1 MVMTGF
7 FRRRLQLQLLLILL
21 AAVSVAAL
29 SVLLISDSIRNAEQG
44 VIADIGKQLDAA
56 ISELGQ
62 QYSDRTT
69 SDSTWPNLPPSTQ
82 DVSLRAISQAV
93 LRSYPGVEGGYYVG
107 TQFIGYSFPT
117 HDNPAAKTDVPSAE
131 RSVIQEV
138 AGRAESNGKAE
149 QLLRG
154 GNDLVLIR
162 ATSMPQGAGIA
173 WAMQRRSRVPTS
185 GGRRALLVALVIA
198 ALLSVGGT
206 LQMGIALRRGVRQ
219 IQGGLATL
227 EKDFG
232 YSLHEGSD
240 ELGEISRSI
249 NRMASVRR
257 RLEDELR
264 REDRL
269 RAIGRTVAGIAHEI
283 RNPLNGIRL
292 SMQLLA
298 KRLKRGSVLPEDL
311 GLVIAEVDRM
321 DALLNDL
328 LAFREKKQVALVE
341 QNLLPVIEKCVHLVQ
356 PQEEGTKK
364 IRVHVQRGDAALRAR
379 IDSQR
384 LTQALM
390 NLLLNAVEATEQYGE
405 VEVTVHAEN
414 GAIAIEVRDSG
425 PGLTEEQQKHLFEA
439 FYTTKP
445 DGTGL
450 GLAVSREFVEEMG
463 GKLTY
468 KNSSPGATFVV
479 ELPVVMNA

>member
-1 MVMTGF
+1 MSGL
-7 FRRRLQLQLLLILL
+7 FRRRFELQLLLILL

-29 SVLLISDSIRNAEQG
+29 SVLLIMDSLRNAEQS
-44 VIADIGKQLDAA
+44 VIADMGRQLSEAL
-56 ISELGQ
+56 SELVQ
-62 QYSDRTT
+62 QYSERTA
-69 SDSTWPNLPPSTQ
+69 SDSSWPALPPAVQNVT
-82 DVSLRAISQAV
+82 LRGVSQAV
-93 LRSYPGVEGGYYVG
+93 LHSYPGVEGGYYVG
-107 TQFIGYSFPT
+107 MQFLGYSFPT
-117 HDNPAAKTDVPSAE
+117 HDNPAAKTDVPEAE
-131 RSVIQEV
+131 RGVIQEV
-138 AGRAESNGKAE
+138 ADRAARNGKGE
-149 QLLRG
+149 QLLHG
-154 GNDLVLIR
+154 GNELVLIQ
-162 ATSMPQGAGIA
+162 ATALPQPGVVA
-173 WAMQRRSRVPTS
+173 WAMQRRSREPTS

-198 ALLSVGGT
+198 ALLSVAGT
-206 LQMGIALRRGVRQ
+206 LQMGIALRRGVKQ
-219 IQGGLATL
+219 IQDGLATL
-227 EKDFG
+227 ENDFG

-240 ELGEISRSI
+240 ELGEISRSV

-257 RLEDELR
+257 RLEEELQ

-298 KRLKRGSVLPEDL
+298 KRLKRGSVQPEDL

-328 LAFREKKQVALVE
+328 LAFGEKKQVELVE

-356 PQEEGTKK
+356 PQEGTKK
-364 IRVHVQRGDAALRAR
+364 ICVHVAPEDAELRAR
-379 IDSQR
+379 IDSRR
-384 LTQALM
+384 LTQTLV
-390 NLLLNAVEATEQYGE
+390 NLLLNAVEATGNHGD
-405 VEVTVHAEN
+405 VEVTLHAEN
-414 GAIAIEVRDSG
+414 GTITIEVHDSG
-425 PGLTEEQQKHLFEA
+425 PGLSEEQQKHLFEA

-479 ELPVVMNA
+479 ELPVVLNA

>member
-1 MVMTGF
+1 
-7 FRRRLQLQLLLILL
+7 
-21 AAVSVAAL
+21 
-29 SVLLISDSIRNAEQG
+29 
-44 VIADIGKQLDAA
+44 
-56 ISELGQ
+56 
-62 QYSDRTT
+62 
-69 SDSTWPNLPPSTQ
+69 
-82 DVSLRAISQAV
+82 
-93 LRSYPGVEGGYYVG
+93 
-107 TQFIGYSFPT
+107 
-117 HDNPAAKTDVPSAE
+117 
-131 RSVIQEV
+131 
-138 AGRAESNGKAE
+138 
-149 QLLRG
+149 
-154 GNDLVLIR
+154 
-162 ATSMPQGAGIA
+162 
-173 WAMQRRSRVPTS
+173 MQRRSREPSS

-206 LQMGIALRRGVRQ
+206 LQMGIVLRRGVKQ
-219 IQGGLATL
+219 IQDGLATL

-232 YSLHEGSD
+232 YPLLEGGD

-298 KRLKRGSVLPEDL
+298 KRLKQGSVRPEDL

-328 LAFREKKQVALVE
+328 LAFKEKRQVVLAE
-341 QNLLPVIEKCVHLVQ
+341 QNLLPIIEKCVQLVQ
-356 PQEEGTKK
+356 PQPGTKR
-364 IRVHVQRGDAALRAR
+364 IQIESAGVDLRAR

-384 LTQALM
+384 LTQTLT
-390 NLLLNAVEATEQYGE
+390 NLLLNALEATEGE
-405 VEVTVHAEN
+405 VRVRLHAADRTV
-414 GAIAIEVRDSG
+414 AIQVHDSG
-425 PGLTEEQQKHLFEA
+425 PGLSQEQQRHLFEA

-450 GLAVSREFVEEMG
+450 GLAVSRELVEEMG

-468 KNSSPGATFVV
+468 KNNSAGATFVV
-479 ELPVVMNA
+479 ELPAVVDA

>member
-1 MVMTGF
+1 V
-7 FRRRLQLQLLLILL
+7 
-21 AAVSVAAL
+21 VWS
-29 SVLLISDSIRNAEQG
+29 
-44 VIADIGKQLDAA
+44 
-56 ISELGQ
+56 
-62 QYSDRTT
+62 
-69 SDSTWPNLPPSTQ
+69 PC
-82 DVSLRAISQAV
+82 
-93 LRSYPGVEGGYYVG
+93 
-107 TQFIGYSFPT
+107 PT

-138 AGRAESNGKAE
+138 ASRAVSNRKAE

-154 GNDLVLIR
+154 GNELVLIQ
-162 ATSMPQGAGIA
+162 ATSMPQRGGIA
-173 WAMQRRSRVPTS
+173 WAMQRRSREPTS
-185 GGRRALLVALVIA
+185 GGPRALLVALVIA

-206 LQMGIALRRGVRQ
+206 LQMGIALRRGVKQ
-219 IQGGLATL
+219 IQDGLATL

-232 YSLHEGSD
+232 HSLHEGSD
-240 ELGEISRSI
+240 ELGEISRSV

-298 KRLKRGSVLPEDL
+298 KRLKRGSVQPEDL
-311 GLVIAEVDRM
+311 GLVITEVDRM

-328 LAFREKKQVALVE
+328 LAFKEKRQVVLAE
-341 QNLLPVIEKCVHLVQ
+341 QNLLPIIEKCVHLVQ
-356 PQEEGTKK
+356 AQEGTKK
-364 IRVHVQRGDAALRAR
+364 IRVHVEPEDAALRAR

-384 LTQALM
+384 LTQALV
-390 NLLLNAVEATEQYGE
+390 NLLLNAVEATEQYGD

-414 GAIAIEVRDSG
+414 GAIAIEVHDSG

>member
-1 MVMTGF
+1 
-7 FRRRLQLQLLLILL
+7 
-21 AAVSVAAL
+21 
-29 SVLLISDSIRNAEQG
+29 
-44 VIADIGKQLDAA
+44 
-56 ISELGQ
+56 
-62 QYSDRTT
+62 
-69 SDSTWPNLPPSTQ
+69 
-82 DVSLRAISQAV
+82 
-93 LRSYPGVEGGYYVG
+93 
-107 TQFIGYSFPT
+107 
-117 HDNPAAKTDVPSAE
+117 
-131 RSVIQEV
+131 
-138 AGRAESNGKAE
+138 
-149 QLLRG
+149 
-154 GNDLVLIR
+154 
-162 ATSMPQGAGIA
+162 
-173 WAMQRRSRVPTS
+173 
-185 GGRRALLVALVIA
+185 
-198 ALLSVGGT
+198 
-206 LQMGIALRRGVRQ
+206 
-219 IQGGLATL
+219 
-227 EKDFG
+227 
-232 YSLHEGSD
+232 
-240 ELGEISRSI
+240 
-249 NRMASVRR
+249 
-257 RLEDELR
+257 
-264 REDRL
+264 
-269 RAIGRTVAGIAHEI
+269 
-283 RNPLNGIRL
+283 
-292 SMQLLA
+292 
-298 KRLKRGSVLPEDL
+298 
-311 GLVIAEVDRM
+311 M